1 MSFSLFLS
9 NYLGLQFN
17 VVKCSSDVCYL
28 RLDFESFDING
39 LSESLEYDNAND
51 NLVACQDKFKITVRN
66 HGQES

>member
-1 MSFSLFLS
+1 MIK
-9 NYLGLQFN
+9 GLQFN

-66 HGQES
+66 HDQVS

>member
-1 MSFSLFLS
+1 MIE
-9 NYLGLQFN
+9 GLQFN

-51 NLVACQDKFKITVRN
+51 NLVACQDKFKITVRTTIKKVK
-66 HGQES
+66 